1 MFNCRKINFI
11 LLLLISLSLPGVVRA
26 ETKVLTGKTVWQGDI
41 TLSTSFSVPAG
52 SELQIM
58 PGTIVRIT
66 APDVGLNISG
76 KLLIN
81 GTQGKPVKFLSPPN
95 WKGISFLEAKQKSVI
110 EYAVFA
116 KAESAISSIA
126 TRFSVRHSQFTAC
139 GTAIKLLR
147 ESPVL
152 IEDNLFEQN
161 DIAVDNEM
169 KSVATIRNNRFIGQK
184 KTAVIASHNSRGVIT
199 GNRFENNEQGIAL
212 LQPYNDRIAD
222 NVFKGNKIAIYCN
235 QTKNTPLIKGNSFE
249 QNDTALINFSF
260 AYPAVEDNRFVGNTM
275 ALRNDQ
281 YGSPLVQHN
290 LFRKNGTAI
299 YNYRKSSPV
308 IERNRIEDNDLALYC
323 DYSSYPRVREN
334 HFVANKVAVKLGIYQ
349 SADWEKRSGSKPL
362 MQKEA
367 AARNSK
373 NPMLAQAPTTFKDVV
388 DVTGNWWGDGT
399 ADLQAAAADANLP
412 IFFDR
417 KDKERVTY
425 EGFGPDS
432 YLLDQVEYRPWL
444 EQPVPIVGP
453 RSEH

>member
-1 MFNCRKINFI
+1 MFNCRKINI
-11 LLLLISLSLPGVVRA
+11 LLLLLISLSLPSQVRA
-26 ETKVLTGKTVWQGDI
+26 ETKVLQGKTVWKGDV
-41 TLSTSFSVPAG
+41 TLSDSFSVPAG
-52 SELQIM
+52 SELLIM
-58 PGTIVRIT
+58 PGTIIRIAT
-66 APDVGLNISG
+66 PDVGLNVSG
-76 KLLIN
+76 KLHVN
-81 GTQGKPVKFLSPPN
+81 GAKGKPVKFLSPPG

-110 EYAVFA
+110 DYAVFA

-126 TRFSVRHSQFTAC
+126 TSFSVTHSQFTAC

-152 IEDNLFEQN
+152 VEDNLFEQN

-169 KSVATIRNNRFIGQK
+169 KSVATIRNNRFIAQK

-199 GNRFENNEQGIAL
+199 GNLFENNEQGIAL
-212 LQPYNDRIAD
+212 LQPYNDRLSD

-249 QNDTALINFSF
+249 QNETALINFSF
-260 AYPAVEDNRFVGNTM
+260 AYPAVEDNVFVGNTM

-290 LFRKNGTAI
+290 LFSKNGTAI

-323 DYSSYPRVREN
+323 DYSSYPKVREN
-334 HFVANKVAVKLGIYQ
+334 HFIANKVAVELGIYQ

-373 NPMLAQAPTTFKDVV
+373 NPMLAKAPTTFKDVV
-388 DVTGNWWGDGT
+388 DVAGNWWGDAT
-399 ADLQAAAADANLP
+399 ERLQAAPVDANLP

-432 YLLDQVEYRPWL
+432 YLLDRVEYRPLL
-444 EQPVPIVGP
+444 EQPVSIVGP
-453 RSEH
+453 RSKR